1 MFRLQYKEELY
12 MNKKTP
18 NQLLENTPG
27 QRIRKLRLTAGLT
40 QEQLSE
46 LLGFTANYLG
56 QVERDAVGLS
66 KNLADALCDYFNVTY
81 NYLYCQS
88 DSWNTAMEHGLTGP
102 GQTPIIAL
110 IKNCSED
117 ECRLL
122 EPVAR
127 ACIQALRKAR
137 RLDRQNTR
145 Q

>member
-1 MFRLQYKEELY
+1 
-12 MNKKTP
+12 MNRTKP
-18 NQLLENTPG
+18 NQLPKYTPG

-66 KNLADALCDYFNVTY
+66 KNMADALCDYFNVTY

-88 DSWNTAMEHGLTGP
+88 DSRNTATEHGHTEP
-102 GQTPIIAL
+102 GQAPIIAL

-137 RLDRQNTR
+137 RLNRQNTG